1 MRKAIVS
8 SFILA
13 GTLLSP
19 VYAQTKEK
27 SLYERLGGYDAI
39 SAVVNELATRKAEI
53 DKLFPY
59 AENGFKEDLVKCSQ
73 FVSLKKGTF
82 VWHPGAVCEAVPII
96 LEGSVKVYFS
106 AENGREIFL
115 YRIERGE
122 TCVLTNLAVLRK
134 TYYPAYAV
142 CEEDVLGYVILA
154 DRAVY
159 LFDKYSYWRNF
170 VIYMMVKNVY
180 GLFLVLNE
188 LISKRVDQRLT
199 DYLRTMAK
207 DGLIRATH
215 EEIAR
220 DIGTA
225 REVVS
230 RLLKEL
236 EREGYL
242 EVRRGKIRIV
252 KPI

>member
-1 MRKAIVS
+1 LKNKLNAPI
-8 SFILA
+8 A
-13 GTLLSP
+13 GPILLSMHK
-19 VYAQTKEK
+19 KE
-27 SLYERLGGYDAI
+27 L
-39 SAVVNELATRKAEI
+39 

-59 AENGFKEDLVKCSQ
+59 ADNGFKEDLIRYAQ
-73 FVSLKKGTF
+73 FVGLKKGTM
-82 VWHPGAVCEAVPII
+82 VGHPGAVCEAVPII
-96 LEGSVKVYFS
+96 LDGSLKVYFT

-115 YRIERGE
+115 YRVDRGE
-122 TCVLTNLAVLRK
+122 TCILTNLAVLKK

-142 CEEDVLGYVILA
+142 CEEDVLGYVIPA

-159 LFDKYSYWRNF
+159 LFEKYSYWRNF
-170 VIYMMVKNVY
+170 VIDMIVKNVY

-188 LISKRVDQRLT
+188 LISKRVDQRLL
-199 DYLRTMAK
+199 DYLKTFAK
-207 DGLIRATH
+207 NGVVKATH

-236 EREGYL
+236 EREGYVEIGRG
-242 EVRRGKIRIV
+242 EVRIV
-252 KPI
+252 KPF